1 MAALEDSYEK
11 SEKALEKLRQKKL
24 EYELV
29 QAEEIAKT
37 GEVSKAAEAN
47 IAKVSAQ
54 IEYYSALQD
63 TQQELLNT
71 GLVTK
76 FESENKAIADLA
88 GEYDKAVAALT
99 LLEQQRN
106 DISVAAALEQAEN
119 GKVSETLLQQAAD
132 IDTLIAYYEALKIA
146 FDESFNNEELKEFNS
161 NVQELQA
168 SALTF
173 GNILATAFQSAFE
186 GTESFAKSI
195 RTSLMRALSNLITKL
210 AAVAIAWGIIALLA
224 TIATGGSNIGSA
236 AASIKDAK
244 FGSFLMSSF
253 GMSSLGGTG
262 GGGGL
267 KVEGA
272 ISGSDL
278 SISTKRGVTA
288 NQRIYG

>member
-1 MAALEDSYEK
+1 MED
-11 SEKALEKLRQKKL
+11 
-24 EYELV
+24 
-29 QAEEIAKT
+29 
-37 GEVSKAAEAN
+37 N

-76 FESENKAIADLA
+76 FESENKAIADLS
-88 GEYDKAVAALT
+88 GEYDRAVAALT
-99 LLEQQRN
+99 LLEEQRN
-106 DISVAAALEQAEN
+106 DISVAAALENAEN
-119 GKVSETLLQQAAD
+119 GKVSESLLQQAAD

-146 FDESFNNEELKEFNS
+146 FDEAFNKEEVKEFNS
-161 NVQELQA
+161 SIQELQS

-195 RTSLMRALSNLITKL
+195 RTSLLRALSNLLTKL

-224 TIATGGSNIGSA
+224 TIATGGSNIGA
-236 AASIKDAK
+236 AASSIKDAK

-253 GMSSLGGTG
+253 GMSSLKSTG